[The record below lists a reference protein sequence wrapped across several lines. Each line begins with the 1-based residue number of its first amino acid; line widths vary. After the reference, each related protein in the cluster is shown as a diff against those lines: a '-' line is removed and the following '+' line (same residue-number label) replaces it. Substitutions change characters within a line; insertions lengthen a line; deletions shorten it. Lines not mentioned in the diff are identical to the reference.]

1 MKLFFREKFHCNLSE
16 QKTGGLE
23 SSNFDFCV
31 VNFDTMK
38 LIFYAIMSKT
48 IIPQSFLDI
57 EKERKLQYLWYHN
70 FRSYVVEARG
80 VVSLWCRSVKP
91 SRATVHRTVALK
103 WVRLP
108 IFVLTK
114 K

>member
-1 MKLFFREKFHCNLSE
+1 MKLISVTMKLFFREKFHCNLSE

-70 FRSYVVEARG
+70 FRSYVCKNPNFEMLRPPG
-80 VVSLWCRSVKP
+80 VVFSVQG
-91 SRATVHRTVALK
+91 VA
-103 WVRLP
+103 
-108 IFVLTK
+108 
-114 K
+114 